1 MATFVLTQAGQN
13 VTAPWPQAKAEAITT
28 ANASDQ
34 RQHQIQFDTLLS
46 NIAAYLAADGGNAA
60 SDTITPSLG
69 TTTTVAF
76 SAGTIT
82 IAGVPSAIT
91 ASTGTAFGAL
101 GTIPA
106 STWGLICADMVANGT
121 VTFTSAA
128 ANYTTGYATEALALA
143 AMPAYIANNARVFYI
158 TVLASASTW
167 RAGTDALTG
176 GTGGNPA
183 TTTNYYPVWGTHDVN
198 FWTAFQIA
206 SRNGTVL
213 TAANY

>member
-1 MATFVLTQAGQN
+1 MATFALAQAGQF
-13 VTAPWPQAKAEAITT
+13 VTSTWPQAKAEAITT
-28 ANASDQ
+28 PNASDQ

-46 NIAAYLAADGGNAA
+46 NIAAYLAADGGNGVVN
-60 SDTITPSLG
+60 TITPSLG
-69 TTTTVAF
+69 TTVTVAF
-76 SAGTIT
+76 SAGAIT

-106 STWGLICADMVANGT
+106 STWGLICFDVIANGT
-121 VTFTSAA
+121 VTMTSAA
-128 ANYTTGYATEALALA
+128 ANYTTGYATEALAVA
-143 AMPAYIANNARVFYI
+143 AMPAYGAANARTGYVTI
-158 TVLASASTW
+158 LASASTW

-183 TTTNYYPVWGTHDVN
+183 TTTNYYPVWGTHDAN

-206 SRNGTVL
+206 SRSGTVL
-213 TAANY
+213 TSANY